1 MTDYSGLENLLP
13 LASPELFLRL
23 VMTLVVGAG
32 VGLERE
38 IHQKAAGLKT
48 HMIVSLGAALFVL
61 VPIQLGMLQNQPDA
75 LSRILQGIITGIGF
89 VGGGAILHDLQKPKE
104 AKIRGLTTAA
114 TIWLSCGLGIAIAC
128 GLWDLAIITA
138 LLALLTLGVV
148 KFFEERFFR

>member
-1 MTDYSGLENLLP
+1 MTDYSGLDNLLP
-13 LASPELFLRL
+13 LALPQLFLRL
-23 VMTLVVGAG
+23 VMALFVGAG

-61 VPIQLGMLQNQPDA
+61 VPVQLGLLENQPDA
-75 LSRILQGIITGIGF
+75 LSRILQGVITGIGF
-89 VGGGAILHDLQKPKE
+89 VGGGAILHDLQRPRG

-128 GLWDLAIITA
+128 GLWDLAILTA
-138 LLALLTLGVV
+138 FLAIFTLGVV